1 MELPVSLELLKEVG
15 ISLAIIVVFLLLR
28 KLFTTYVFKFI
39 TGLVKR
45 KSTEVVFHILLAFEG
60 PLRWLFVL
68 IGIFLA
74 IDQLSFM
81 KEHMWVVIRLFR
93 ASIIALLAWGFYNLT
108 DASSLIFQKINKRF
122 NLEMDMMVA
131 PFLSRI
137 ARFIIIALALSV
149 IAQEFDYDVNGFIA
163 GLGLGG
169 LAFALAAQ
177 DTVKNV
183 FGGFVIITEKPFT
196 IGDWIK
202 TKSVE
207 GTVED
212 ISFRSTIVRTFAQAL
227 VTVPNSTL
235 ANEAITNW
243 SKMGKRQITFT
254 LPISGQAS
262 PEKLNQ
268 FIERIRDYLKNNDD
282 IHQETIFVTFDL
294 IESGNY
300 EVFFYLFTKT
310 TVWGEFLQIKEQLN
324 FEILRMLEEA
334 NIELAYPTRSLYLAN
349 MEEPHFS
356 TEKDA

>member
-1 MELPVSLELLKEVG
+1 MDVSIDLLKELG
-15 ISLAIIVVFLLLR
+15 ISVAIILAFLLLR
-28 KLFTTYVFKFI
+28 KLFTTYIFNFI
-39 TGLVKR
+39 TGLFKR
-45 KSTEVVFHILLAFEG
+45 KSTEFVFHILLAFEG
-60 PLRWLFVL
+60 PLRWLFVS
-68 IGIFLA
+68 IGVFLA
-74 IDQLSFM
+74 LDQLSFM
-81 KEHMWVVIRLFR
+81 NEYMWAVIRIYR

-108 DASSLIFQKINKRF
+108 AASSLIFQNINKRF
-122 NLEMDMMVA
+122 NLEMDEMVA

-254 LPISGQAS
+254 LPVSGQA
-262 PEKLNQ
+262 PPDKLNQ
-268 FIERIRDYLKNNDD
+268 FIENIREYLKNNED
-282 IHQETIFVTFDL
+282 IHQETIFVTFDM
-294 IESGNY
+294 IENGNF

-310 TVWGEFLQIKEQLN
+310 TVWGEYLQIKEQLN

-349 MEEPHFS
+349 VEERQFS
-356 TEKDA
+356 LEQDA